1 MPPIYTTERF
11 RIPEF
16 FRIMCLVLSV
26 VMLIMAGFTFSMIH
40 ISPVLIF
47 IAITFIFLAWSMFTY
62 ARLELILTDTSI
74 IFKRGW
80 QPHDIDW
87 QTITK
92 VDMAEVGKYDDPQ
105 TTIYYLDRK
114 LKIAHSMFLRRQ
126 YKEILL
132 LLEMKLPPELF
143 TVKYQQVREKLAKKW

>member
-11 RIPEF
+11 RIPDF
-16 FRIMCLVLSV
+16 FRMMCFVLSV
-26 VMLIMAGFTFSMIH
+26 VMLIMAGFTISMLH
-40 ISPVLIF
+40 VSPVLIF
-47 IAITFIFLAWSMFTY
+47 IGLIFLFLAWSMFTY
-62 ARLELILTDTSI
+62 ARQELILSDTSI
-74 IFKRGW
+74 IFKQAW
-80 QPHDIDW
+80 KPHDIDW

-143 TVKYQQVREKLAKKW
+143 TAKYQQLREKLAKKW